1 MSLRAQGHPSPILKV
16 AEKWLRDEIADQRKA
31 GEQREA
37 ASGIAAVQSK
47 SEGAASFL
55 NGGGFAPGR
64 MLTHYA

>member
-1 MSLRAQGHPSPILKV
+1 MTPLHRSQ
-16 AEKWLRDEIADQRKA
+16 IADQKQN

-37 ASGIAAVQSK
+37 ASGAAVVQSQ